1 VSSAASNVIVVGAI
15 NVDFVVAT
23 DRLPGPGETVVG
35 GGLQTFGGGKGAN
48 AAVAAARAGAAVR
61 LIGAVGDDDTGRAA
75 LAELAQDGVDV
86 TDVAVIASESTGV
99 ALIVVDA
106 HGENQIAVGAGANG
120 ALDPDHVRRCLGA
133 ALPTAGC
140 VLVST
145 EIPPAA
151 VAAAVEESTSA
162 SVTCVLNPA
171 PVLQIVV
178 DLLGRGPII
187 TPNETELRDLVA
199 LLGQGDGTSVGD
211 AASLVASKSHQ
222 PVLVT
227 QGGDG
232 VMVITADLTTRLVP
246 APQVVVRDTT
256 GAGDTF
262 NGVLAARLAAGDE
275 LAAAVPW
282 AVAAAALS
290 VTEIG
295 ARGGMP
301 TAAAIEASMG

>member
-1 VSSAASNVIVVGAI
+1 MSSAASNVIVVGAI

-120 ALDPDHVRRCLGA
+120 ALDPDHVRRCLRA
-133 ALPTAGC
+133 ALPAAGC

-145 EIPPAA
+145 EIPPDA

-178 DLLGRGPII
+178 DLLGRGLIT

-199 LLGQGDGTSVGD
+199 LLGQGDGTSVAD

-232 VMVITADLTTRLVP
+232 VMVVTADLTARLVP
-246 APQVVVRDTT
+246 APRVDVRDTT

-301 TAAAIEASMG
+301 TAEAIEASMG